1 MIVNIGPFVLT
12 HLLLPLLNKS
22 DNGRVIN
29 IAALAH
35 FIGKIDLNDLNNI
48 KSFSVED
55 AYASSKLCLVLF
67 TKHMASLYKS
77 EFYNS

>member
-1 MIVNIGPFVLT
+1 M
-12 HLLLPLLNKS
+12 LLPLLNKS

-35 FIGKIDLNDLNNI
+35 YIGKIELDDLNNL
-48 KSFSVED
+48 KGFNVED
-55 AYASSKLCLVLF
+55 AYASTKLCLVLF

-77 EFYNS
+77 KFLWTQCRI